1 MRNIKHSNRFV
12 IEVRHK
18 QSYEYLNIYTKLEE
32 DKNMQVVLMY
42 SKHIKLQIPHN
53 FRFIALKFY
62 HQSIVS

>member
-32 DKNMQVVLMY
+32 DINMQVVLMY
-42 SKHIKLQIPHN
+42 SKHI
-53 FRFIALKFY
+53 
-62 HQSIVS
+62 